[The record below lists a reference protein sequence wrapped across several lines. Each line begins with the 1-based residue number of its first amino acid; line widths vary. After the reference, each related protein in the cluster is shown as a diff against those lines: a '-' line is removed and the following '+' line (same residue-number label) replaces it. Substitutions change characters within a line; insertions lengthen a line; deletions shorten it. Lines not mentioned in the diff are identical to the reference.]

1 MNNVVKRRYLLYY
14 EGGVQVNIKTI
25 LLILLMAMLTLMIGC
40 ASTSENTESVA
51 NAQKS
56 TDEAKAMAAEAKE
69 IAIRAEKLAQQAMDS
84 SRDAKGTADQALGE
98 AREAKDRSDAMYE
111 KSMSK

>member
-1 MNNVVKRRYLLYY
+1 MHLKRYFLCY
-14 EGGVQVNIKTI
+14 EGGVQVNTKT
-25 LLILLMAMLTLMIGC
+25 LIFIPLAVALTLLVGC
-40 ASTSENTESVA
+40 ATTSKEKDASIA
-51 NAQKS
+51 SAQQS
-56 TDEAKAMAAEAKE
+56 ADEAKAMAAEAKE